1 MAGRALSEQAKAIAK
16 RRAVNEKYQHA
27 IDEYLREQAKTDGT
41 KKSGLRPIADKHGV
55 CYRTLGNLV
64 NGGTSISA
72 FNASKQ
78 KLSAAEERVLVDFIL
93 ISADRGI
100 PLSYANVRTHA
111 DGIIEAQGG
120 TEKVG
125 NNWLERFLTRH
136 RDEIQ
141 SHWSRPL
148 ATERAKSLNPE
159 AVKAWFDLVEESV
172 VKKGIKRENIYGMD
186 ESGFPPSNQG
196 RQRVLGRRGTKTQHK
211 QGNANREN
219 VTAIVTICGDGSTL
233 KPTIIFKGKNF
244 MSKWGQN
251 NVSDAS

>member
-1 MAGRALSEQAKAIAK
+1 MVGRTLSDYAKSIAQRRTINKQYQLALDAYK
-16 RRAVNEKYQHA
+16 
-27 IDEYLREQAKTDGT
+27 REQAKTDGS
-41 KKSGLRPIADKHGV
+41 KKRGLRPIAAEYNV
-55 CYRTLGNLV
+55 CYRTLGNLI
-64 NGGTSISA
+64 NGGQSMSA

-78 KLSAAEERVLVDFIL
+78 KLSYAEERVLVDFIL
-93 ISADRGI
+93 HSADRGI
-100 PLSYANVRTHA
+100 PLTHDNVRAHA
-111 DGIIEAQGG
+111 NGILEARG
-120 TEKVG
+120 ESPVG
-125 NNWLERFLTRH
+125 KNWVDRFITRY
-136 RDEIQ
+136 REEVQ
-141 SHWSRPL
+141 AHWSRPL

-159 AVKAWFDLVEESV
+159 AVKAWFDLVEELV

-219 VTAIVTICGDGSTL
+219 VTVIVTICGDGTSL

-244 MSKWGQN
+244 MSKWAEN